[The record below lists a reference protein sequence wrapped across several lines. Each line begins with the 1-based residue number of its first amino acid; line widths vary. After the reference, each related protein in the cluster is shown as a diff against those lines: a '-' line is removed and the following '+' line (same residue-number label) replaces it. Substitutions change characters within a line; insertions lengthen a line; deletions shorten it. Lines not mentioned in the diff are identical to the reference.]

1 MEYFGEKWP
10 SPRTNRRK
18 EVEEAKLLA
27 RRERIQRTLF
37 DRRIGNTNPIAGYDL
52 SLHKKKTKKRN
63 KRCWTCGMIGHKS
76 NFCPSIK
83 TSKLHRLCLE
93 LQNRIELLEM
103 ALAQKLKSAEK
114 RIRKH
119 KAKVKKNKKKKHKKL
134 IQAMDNAVTLRILLI
149 KDEDLGIHEGT
160 PKWLNK
166 ALSLHSEMDPK
177 RKKMVEKCYSRL
189 FGRSLKEDVMDAID
203 FDDALGEYINEQEMD
218 IDTGPF

>member
-1 MEYFGEKWP
+1 MFYVFNYNLTLIHISPFPNISKIIENNNNIIKKMEFLGEIWP

-18 EVEEAKLLA
+18 EVEEEKLLA

-37 DRRIGNTNPIAGYDL
+37 DRRIENTNPIAGYDL
-52 SLHKKKTKKRN
+52 SLLKKKMKKRN

-83 TSKLHRLCLE
+83 ISKLHQLCLE

-114 RIRKH
+114 RITKR

-134 IQAMDNAVTLRILLI
+134 IQAMDNTVTLRILLI
-149 KDEDLGIHEGT
+149 KDEDIGIQEGT
-160 PKWLNK
+160 PKWLNE
-166 ALSLHSEMDPK
+166 ALNLHSEMDPK
-177 RKKMVEKCYSRL
+177 RKKW
-189 FGRSLKEDVMDAID
+189 
-203 FDDALGEYINEQEMD
+203 
-218 IDTGPF
+218 